1 MKKYILFLMVLL
13 MVGFVSSEV
22 NDYAP
27 IKQNECALLRQVCAS
42 CSFVNISLAY
52 PNSTLA
58 LSNVG
63 MVDSGG
69 GVWTYDF
76 CNTTELGRY
85 DVVGIGDINGA
96 DAAFVLFFDVSP
108 SGSMLDSASSTTL
121 FGSLLVML
129 IISVMF
135 LIMAMKT
142 DKIVAKIALYCISG
156 IGFMMVI
163 LYTVVTIQQV
173 LFGFDSIVNS
183 VETLWVVTKIGI
195 TIAGIALGIVVF
207 LIMLKGMEN

>member
-85 DVVGIGDINGA
+85 DVVGIGDINGVA
-96 DAAFVLFFDVSP
+96 DSFAFFFDVTL
-108 SGSMLDSASSTTL
+108 SGERNTSGIIVADIFLILILSILIFLIVLMNMVYRIVLIQHSTTQ
-121 FGSLLVML
+121 S
-129 IISVMF
+129 
-135 LIMAMKT
+135 
-142 DKIVAKIALYCISG
+142 
-156 IGFMMVI
+156 
-163 LYTVVTIQQV
+163 
-173 LFGFDSIVNS
+173 
-183 VETLWVVTKIGI
+183 
-195 TIAGIALGIVVF
+195 
-207 LIMLKGMEN
+207 